1 MSLTPTQFARAAA
14 AEASHLRM
22 LQLQRMSYHEL
33 QRLFEGDAAQAALW
47 IRSAAEYGVPAAQLR
62 IGRMLLEGSG
72 VTRDAGAAFWWFKRA
87 ADGGDAEALNMLGRC
102 HECGWGTLPDMPR
115 AAACYLASALRGH
128 DWGEY
133 NFGNML
139 FDGRGVPCD
148 LPLAL
153 CWYLRAAVQGHGR
166 AMNLVGRCLEQG
178 WGCAPCPADALH
190 WYRQSAQSGY
200 FRGQF
205 NYAVLLAER
214 GQGAPAADWF
224 CKAAQS
230 GDAEIRRAIAA
241 VLCASADPALLRVR
255 AQVTAQIDQRTG
267 EPRQAANDCCRCHTD
282 ATLALDECAL
292 DDVVAGFADVR

>member
-22 LQLQRMSYHEL
+22 LRLQRMTYHEL
-33 QRLFEGDAAQAALW
+33 QRLLQGDAAQAAPW
-47 IRSAAEYGVPAAQLR
+47 IRSAAEYGLPAAQLR

-102 HECGWGTLPDMPR
+102 HECSWGTPPDLAR
-115 AAACYLASALRGH
+115 AAAYYRASAQCGH

-133 NFGNML
+133 NFANML
-139 FDGRGVPCD
+139 FDGRGVPRD
-148 LPLAL
+148 LAQAL
-153 CWYLRAAVQGHGR
+153 CWYLRAAGQGHGR

-178 WGCAPCPADALH
+178 WGCAPRPAEALY
-190 WYRQSAQSGY
+190 WYRQSAHSGY

-205 NYAVLLAER
+205 NYAVVLAES
-214 GQGAPAADWF
+214 GQAATAADWF

-230 GDAEIRRAIAA
+230 GDAHIRRAIAA
-241 VLCASADPALLRVR
+241 VLSTTADPTLLRVR
-255 AQVTAQIDQRTG
+255 AQVTACIDQRIG
-267 EPRQAANDCCRCHTD
+267 AGADADAGANQRSTN
-282 ATLALDECAL
+282 ARSMT
-292 DDVVAGFADVR
+292 